1 MLIILAPPE
10 KAKLAELGTLNLLSE
25 NFICLVL
32 PGLGLSVNLG
42 PDFTEARVVRGRE
55 MVMGDGEGAQQVVRL
70 LCLACYARKLIHIY
84 LTVHRVELLPEC
96 GRAEG
101 RTVQSRVHLSFDCFN
116 LNLNLITVK
125 FRYLRLTRGYV
136 FGLGLD

>member
-1 MLIILAPPE
+1 
-10 KAKLAELGTLNLLSE
+10 
-25 NFICLVL
+25 
-32 PGLGLSVNLG
+32 
-42 PDFTEARVVRGRE
+42 
-55 MVMGDGEGAQQVVRL
+55 MGDGEGTQQVVRL

-84 LTVHRVELLPEC
+84 LTVHRVELLAEC

-125 FRYLRLTRGYV
+125 FRYLRLTGGLRV
-136 FGLGLD
+136 RFGIGLSRNNVLYAKQSTLHPY

>member
-25 NFICLVL
+25 NFICSVL
-32 PGLGLSVNLG
+32 PCLGLSVNLG
-42 PDFTEARVVRGRE
+42 SDFTEARVVQGIETVLRGA
-55 MVMGDGEGAQQVVRL
+55 GGTQQVVRL

-84 LTVHRVELLPEC
+84 LTVLRVELLGEC
-96 GRAEG
+96 GRGEG

-116 LNLNLITVK
+116 LNLNLITVA
-125 FRYLRLTRGYV
+125 LPEV
-136 FGLGLD
+136 N

>member
-1 MLIILAPPE
+1 M
-10 KAKLAELGTLNLLSE
+10 
-25 NFICLVL
+25 
-32 PGLGLSVNLG
+32 
-42 PDFTEARVVRGRE
+42 
-55 MVMGDGEGAQQVVRL
+55 MGDGEGAQQVVRL

-84 LTVHRVELLPEC
+84 LTVHRVEILAEC